1 MKAIRMALVSF
12 LGLLVAST
20 LAFAHHSFGAQYDE
34 SVSVAMTGT
43 ITKVIWKNPH
53 VELRMDVKDEAGTVT
68 SWDLELGSPSILMR
82 QGWKVDSLK
91 VGDQVTATG
100 FKAKDGMPI
109 MNARKITVANR

>member
-43 ITKVIWKNPH
+43 ITKVIIDIPAEHADWKIFIDRH
-53 VELRMDVKDEAGTVT
+53 EVGGALGALRRVTGRDVIHIKWSEVCTGR
-68 SWDLELGSPSILMR
+68 GRPP
-82 QGWKVDSLK
+82 
-91 VGDQVTATG
+91 VGPVPVKLPDPV
-100 FKAKDGMPI
+100 
-109 MNARKITVANR
+109 